1 MPPTRTAQ
9 APITAQSPVGDV
21 TKFRYDG
28 FDRRNIT
35 TNAVGTR
42 VLRHF
47 DPEGNVVSSACT
59 GPVGRP
65 SPVSNLGS
73 NNVNLNITDFSYDER
88 SRLYQRDRVL
98 FLSPGFVPQRPVT
111 ITDGSLTPGDGKV
124 TTRYEYDRNSRMAFV
139 VDDDSNTAR
148 LVHDEANRLTKAVDP
163 ENNSLEWAYDG
174 NGNAIETRTTDAC
187 QVSGVPSEVF
197 LTTCFYDSL
206 NRLQQRV
213 DNIGESLDY
222 RYDSRNN
229 LVAASDANGPLS
241 GTIARRAFGAG
252 AQTQN
257 TINGFGNVTLYSYD
271 GLNRRTRQDQVLTA
285 SGLGDGTNNGA
296 NIFGVKTSTPTP
308 DQSQGGGDGLITAYT
323 NTTAIRC

>member
-1 MPPTRTAQ
+1 
-9 APITAQSPVGDV
+9 
-21 TKFRYDG
+21 
-28 FDRRNIT
+28 
-35 TNAVGTR
+35 
-42 VLRHF
+42 
-47 DPEGNVVSSACT
+47 
-59 GPVGRP
+59 
-65 SPVSNLGS
+65 
-73 NNVNLNITDFSYDER
+73 
-88 SRLYQRDRVL
+88 
-98 FLSPGFVPQRPVT
+98 
-111 ITDGSLTPGDGKV
+111 
-124 TTRYEYDRNSRMAFV
+124 MAFV

-148 LVHDEANRLTKAVDP
+148 LVHDGANRLTKAVDP
-163 ENNSLEWAYDG
+163 ENNSLEWVDDG

-271 GLNRRTRQDQVLTA
+271 GLNVRTRHYLVPTA
-285 SGLGDGTNNGA
+285 SGLGEGTNNA
-296 NIFGVKTSTPTP
+296 AQIFRVKRSTPTP
-308 DQSQGGGDGLITAYT
+308 DQSQGGGYGLITALYQYDGNSLLT
-323 NTTAIRC
+323 TVTDDNGNQTQRSYDNHNRVLSLTKGVCTMPSMTLCYPPNTVNYQDRRRRRLRHRTGSKRLHHGEPLRWPWPPDVASHLKSNQRPDRDRHHGSNVSV